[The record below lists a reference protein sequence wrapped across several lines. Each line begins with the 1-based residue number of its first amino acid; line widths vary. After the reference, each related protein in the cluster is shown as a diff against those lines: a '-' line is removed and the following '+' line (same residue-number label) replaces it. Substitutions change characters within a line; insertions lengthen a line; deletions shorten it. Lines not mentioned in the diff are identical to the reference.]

1 MPGVEK
7 DGNETV
13 EPEGNPA
20 EELDRIKNL
29 IRRSNR
35 PEARHRYLEEI
46 QSRFGNRAAL
56 DVAEELKMEEEP
68 EEEKPQEEV
77 QEPSGVKPEEEE

>member
-7 DGNETV
+7 DGNEPV
-13 EPEGNPA
+13 EPEADPA
-20 EELDRIKNL
+20 EELDRLKNL
-29 IRRSNR
+29 IRRSNL

-46 QSRFGNRAAL
+46 QARFGNRAAL
-56 DVAEELKMEEEP
+56 DVAEELKLEEEP
-68 EEEKPQEEV
+68 EEEEPQAKE